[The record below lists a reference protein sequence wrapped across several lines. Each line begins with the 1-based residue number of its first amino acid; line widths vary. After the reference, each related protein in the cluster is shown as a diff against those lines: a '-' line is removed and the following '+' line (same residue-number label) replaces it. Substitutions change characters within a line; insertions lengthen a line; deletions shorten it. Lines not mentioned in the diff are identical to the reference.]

1 MTPVRRR
8 PPFVADERTQL
19 VGWLDLQRA
28 IVHTKC
34 EELSDAD
41 ARRRV
46 LPAAPRMTMA
56 GTVSH
61 LRWAERCWFEVVF
74 LGRPAAGPQFND
86 SPEGAGPVVP
96 GRPLAQLL
104 ADYERQCAMS
114 NEIVAAHSLDDVG
127 KHPGF
132 RAAAAT
138 LRWILIHMVEE
149 TARHVGHMDAIRG
162 LLAGGKGC
170 Q

>member
-1 MTPVRRR
+1 
-8 PPFVADERTQL
+8 
-19 VGWLDLQRA
+19 
-28 IVHTKC
+28 

-46 LPAAPRMTMA
+46 LPAATRMTMA

-74 LGRPAAGPQFND
+74 LARPAAGPQFND
-86 SPEGAGPVVP
+86 GPEGAGPVVP

-104 ADYERQCAMS
+104 ADYERQCS
-114 NEIVAAHSLDDVG
+114 LSHEIAAAHSVG
-127 KHPGF
+127 AGGKPPGW
-132 RAAAAT
+132 RAAAGP
-138 LRWILIHMVEE
+138 LRWIMTHMVEE
-149 TARHVGHMDAIRG
+149 PARQGGHMDAIGG
-162 LLAGGKGC
+162 LLAGEKGC